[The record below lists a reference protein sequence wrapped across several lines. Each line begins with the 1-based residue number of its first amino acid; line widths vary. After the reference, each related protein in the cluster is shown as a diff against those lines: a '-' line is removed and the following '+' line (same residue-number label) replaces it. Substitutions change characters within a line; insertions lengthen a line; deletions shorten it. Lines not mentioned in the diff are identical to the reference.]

1 MTKRATSIRENKQM
15 PKKVK
20 QGTVVSDKM
29 EKAIVV
35 QVAEKKAHKKYK
47 KTMTF
52 TKNFK
57 VRDMENQCHVGDV
70 VTIVE
75 SKPLS
80 GSIRWTLDKVVSVA
94 K

>member
-1 MTKRATSIRENKQM
+1 M

-20 QGTVVSDKM
+20 QGTVVSNKM
-29 EKAIVV
+29 DKAIVV
-35 QVAEKKAHKKYK
+35 QVAEHKAHKKYK

-57 VRDMENQCHVGDV
+57 VRDMENQCNVGDV

-94 K
+94 Q

>member
-1 MTKRATSIRENKQM
+1 M

-29 EKAIVV
+29 DKAIVV
-35 QVAEKKAHKKYK
+35 QVAEHKAHKKYK

-94 K
+94 Q

>member
-1 MTKRATSIRENKQM
+1 M

>member
-1 MTKRATSIRENKQM
+1 M

-35 QVAEKKAHKKYK
+35 EVAEHKAHKKYK

-52 TKNFK
+52 TKHFK
-57 VRDMENQCHVGDV
+57 VRDEKNTCHVGDI
-70 VTIVE
+70 VTIME

>member
-1 MTKRATSIRENKQM
+1 M

-29 EKAIVV
+29 DKAIVV
-35 QVAEKKAHKKYK
+35 EVAEKKAHKKYK

-57 VRDMENQCHVGDV
+57 VRDMENVCHVGDV

-94 K
+94 Q

>member
-1 MTKRATSIRENKQM
+1 M

-57 VRDMENQCHVGDV
+57 VRDLDNQCHVGDV
-70 VTIVE
+70 VTIIE

-94 K
+94 Q

>member
-1 MTKRATSIRENKQM
+1 M

-20 QGTVVSDKM
+20 QGTVVSDKL

-35 QVAEKKAHKKYK
+35 EVAEHKAHKKYK

-57 VRDMENQCHVGDV
+57 VRDAQNQCHVGDV

-80 GSIRWTLDKVVSVA
+80 GSIRWTLDKVVTVA

>member
-1 MTKRATSIRENKQM
+1 M

-57 VRDMENQCHVGDV
+57 VRDVENQCHVGDV

-75 SKPLS
+75 SRPLS

>member
-1 MTKRATSIRENKQM
+1 M
-15 PKKVK
+15 PKKIK
-20 QGTVVSDKM
+20 QGTVISDKM
-29 EKAIVV
+29 DKAIVV
-35 QVAEKKAHKKYK
+35 EVAEHKAHRKYK

-57 VRDMENQCHVGDV
+57 VRDVENQCHVGDV

-75 SKPLS
+75 SRPLS
-80 GSIRWTLDKVVSVA
+80 GSIRWNLDKIVSVA

>member
-1 MTKRATSIRENKQM
+1 
-15 PKKVK
+15 
-20 QGTVVSDKM
+20 M

-94 K
+94 Q

>member
-1 MTKRATSIRENKQM
+1 M

-57 VRDMENQCHVGDV
+57 VRDMENVCHVGDV

>member
-1 MTKRATSIRENKQM
+1 M

-20 QGTVVSDKM
+20 QGTVVSNKM
-29 EKAIVV
+29 EK
-35 QVAEKKAHKKYK
+35 VAEHKAHKKYK

-57 VRDMENQCHVGDV
+57 VRDEQNQCNIGDV

-75 SKPLS
+75 SRPLS
-80 GSIRWTLDKVVSVA
+80 GSIRWNLDKIVSVA

>member
-1 MTKRATSIRENKQM
+1 M

-29 EKAIVV
+29 DKAVV
-35 QVAEKKAHKKYK
+35 VEVAEHKAHKKYK

-57 VRDMENQCHVGDV
+57 VRDVENQCHVGDV

-75 SKPLS
+75 SRPLS

-94 K
+94 Q

>member
-1 MTKRATSIRENKQM
+1 M

-20 QGTVVSDKM
+20 QGTVVSNKM
-29 EKAIVV
+29 DKAIVV
-35 QVAEKKAHKKYK
+35 QVAEHKAHKKYK

-57 VRDMENQCHVGDV
+57 VRDIENQCHVGDV

-94 K
+94 Q

>member
-1 MTKRATSIRENKQM
+1 M

-57 VRDMENQCHVGDV
+57 VRDEQNQCHVGDV

-94 K
+94 Q

>member
-1 MTKRATSIRENKQM
+1 M

-29 EKAIVV
+29 DKAIVV
-35 QVAEKKAHKKYK
+35 EVAEHKPHKKYK

-57 VRDMENQCHVGDV
+57 VRDAENQCRVGDV

>member
-1 MTKRATSIRENKQM
+1 M

-35 QVAEKKAHKKYK
+35 QVAEHKAHKKYK

-57 VRDMENQCHVGDV
+57 VRDEQNQCHVGDV
-70 VTIVE
+70 VAIVE

-94 K
+94 Q

>member
-1 MTKRATSIRENKQM
+1 M

-57 VRDMENQCHVGDV
+57 VRDAENQCHVGDV

-80 GSIRWTLDKVVSVA
+80 GAIRWTLDKVVSVA

>member
-1 MTKRATSIRENKQM
+1 M

-29 EKAIVV
+29 QNAIVV
-35 QVAEKKAHKKYK
+35 EVAEKKAHKKYK

-57 VRDMENQCHVGDV
+57 VRDNENQCHVGDV

-94 K
+94 Q

>member
-1 MTKRATSIRENKQM
+1 M

-20 QGTVVSDKM
+20 QGTVVSNKM
-29 EKAIVV
+29 DKAIVV
-35 QVAEKKAHKKYK
+35 QVAEHKAHKKYK

-57 VRDMENQCHVGDV
+57 VRDAENQCHVGDV
-70 VTIVE
+70 VTIIE

>member
-1 MTKRATSIRENKQM
+1 M

-35 QVAEKKAHKKYK
+35 QVAEHKAHKKYK

-57 VRDMENQCHVGDV
+57 VRDMENQCNVGDV

>member
-1 MTKRATSIRENKQM
+1 M

-20 QGTVVSDKM
+20 QGTVVSNKM

-57 VRDMENQCHVGDV
+57 VRDIENQCHVGDV

-75 SKPLS
+75 SRPLS

-94 K
+94 Q

>member
-1 MTKRATSIRENKQM
+1 M
-15 PKKVK
+15 PKNVK

-35 QVAEKKAHKKYK
+35 QVAQKKTHKKYK

-57 VRDMENQCHVGDV
+57 VRDMENVCHVGDV

-94 K
+94 Q

>member
-1 MTKRATSIRENKQM
+1 M

-35 QVAEKKAHKKYK
+35 QVAEHKAHKKYK

-57 VRDMENQCHVGDV
+57 VRDAQNQCHVGDV

-94 K
+94 Q

>member
-1 MTKRATSIRENKQM
+1 M

-20 QGTVVSDKM
+20 QGTVVSNKM

>member
-1 MTKRATSIRENKQM
+1 MKKQM

-35 QVAEKKAHKKYK
+35 QVAEHKAHKKYK

-57 VRDMENQCHVGDV
+57 VRDMENVCHVGDV

>member
-1 MTKRATSIRENKQM
+1 M

-35 QVAEKKAHKKYK
+35 QVAEHKAHKKYK

-57 VRDMENQCHVGDV
+57 VRDMENQCNVGDV

-94 K
+94 Q

>member
-1 MTKRATSIRENKQM
+1 M

-29 EKAIVV
+29 DKAIVV
-35 QVAEKKAHKKYK
+35 QVAEHKAHKKYK

-57 VRDMENQCHVGDV
+57 VRDEQNQCHVGDV

-94 K
+94 Q

>member
-1 MTKRATSIRENKQM
+1 M

-29 EKAIVV
+29 DKTVVV
-35 QVAEKKAHKKYK
+35 QVGEHKTHKKYK
-47 KTMTF
+47 KAMIF
-52 TKNFK
+52 TKNYK
-57 VRDMENQCHVGDV
+57 VHDENNTSKVGDV

-75 SKPLS
+75 SRPIS
-80 GSIRWTLDKVVSVA
+80 SSVRFTLDKVVEEA

>member
-1 MTKRATSIRENKQM
+1 M

-35 QVAEKKAHKKYK
+35 QVAEHKAHKKYK

-57 VRDMENQCHVGDV
+57 VRDMENQCNVGDV

-75 SKPLS
+75 SRPLS

-94 K
+94 Q

>member
-1 MTKRATSIRENKQM
+1 M

-94 K
+94 QQLKK

>member
-1 MTKRATSIRENKQM
+1 M

-57 VRDMENQCHVGDV
+57 VRDMENQCNVGDV
-70 VTIVE
+70 VTIIE
-75 SKPLS
+75 SRPLS

-94 K
+94 Q

>member
-1 MTKRATSIRENKQM
+1 M

-29 EKAIVV
+29 DKTVVV
-35 QVAEKKAHKKYK
+35 QVAEHKTHKKYK
-47 KTMTF
+47 KAMVF
-52 TKNFK
+52 TKNYK
-57 VRDMENQCHVGDV
+57 VHDENNTSKVGDV

-75 SKPLS
+75 SRPIS
-80 GSIRWTLDKVVSVA
+80 SSVRFTLDKVVEEA